1 MLRVP
6 AWPPRPSCRQRMR
19 WGPVRICPRSDSQT
33 EDRMGRMF
41 RQILDTFTRVAMGC
55 VRRRPAPPPCAHAT
69 WRTRWRFF
77 DGSDP
82 SNRHRDGV
90 GTTGA
95 AGGPH
100 VIASI
105 FGARLAQ
112 RLATR
117 LIFEG
122 DPLRDQDP
130 IGRTIPDMGVL
141 DRLVTPPGSESLG
154 VAGWPR
160 LSLRHFAA
168 RPPEARLLEQA
179 GGRMMTRGLPGKMSP

>member
-1 MLRVP
+1 
-6 AWPPRPSCRQRMR
+6 
-19 WGPVRICPRSDSQT
+19 
-33 EDRMGRMF
+33 MGRMF
-41 RQILDTFTRVAMGC
+41 RQILDTFTRVAMGR
-55 VRRRPAPPPCAHAT
+55 VRRRPAPPPCAGAT

-141 DRLVTPPGSESLG
+141 DRLVTPLDLKASVSLDG
-154 VAGWPR
+154 LACR
-160 LSLRHFAA
+160 FDI
-168 RPPEARLLEQA
+168 LLH
-179 GGRMMTRGLPGKMSP
+179 GHRKPVF